1 MQQVWQHFIVKQDLQ
16 KTTRTAQLFLHE
28 SFLFLVKLIL
38 YFLGISN
45 FVLAATAKCH
55 KAAIFVACFGQL
67 SVQKT
72 QRQSVC
78 YHIKQGEKNSKSLQ
92 LSSLHLAFLLYK
104 GL

>member
-16 KTTRTAQLFLHE
+16 KATRTAQLFLHE

-45 FVLAATAKCH
+45 FVVAATAKCH
-55 KAAIFVACFGQL
+55 EAAIFVACFGQL

-78 YHIKQGEKNSKSLQ
+78 YHIKWEKNSKSLQ